1 MASLR
6 NYTDIKILLWGGF
19 NLVSYMTNIS
29 ALQRSAT
36 LEDVST
42 FGVAAQTFADAGE
55 RMGKFSF
62 AGLYDDATLASNAAL
77 TGNVAAFMPLC
88 VGVAG
93 NLVGAPFTG
102 TTGAEQT
109 THRDNAVGKMT
120 RISADMVYS
129 GESDEGQIQQPLGAI
144 AGAATNS
151 TSIDGAASSA
161 NGLVAYLQVPL
172 LTLGS
177 ATNLAV
183 KMQDSADNSSWA
195 DIAGGA
201 FTVIASSI
209 TTVPAAQRLVIS
221 GTIRRYTRAVMTFT
235 TSASG
240 ASATV
245 FVGIF
250 RGTTLTGPVSAIAP
264 SGRARTAL
272 DVEASVL
279 GPDDDRVSPKGDS
292 DTTTAATAA
301 AGDVAPGSSPDQESA
316 SPAADAAADKPQ
328 AEKE

>member
-1 MASLR
+1 
-6 NYTDIKILLWGGF
+6 
-19 NLVSYMTNIS
+19 
-29 ALQRSAT
+29 
-36 LEDVST
+36 
-42 FGVAAQTFADAGE
+42 
-55 RMGKFSF
+55 
-62 AGLYDDATLASNAAL
+62 
-77 TGNVAAFMPLC
+77 
-88 VGVAG
+88 
-93 NLVGAPFTG
+93 
-102 TTGAEQT
+102 
-109 THRDNAVGKMT
+109 MT
-120 RISADMVYS
+120 RISADMMYS

-144 AGAATNS
+144 SAGPVNS
-151 TSIDGAASSA
+151 TSIDSGGVSTA
-161 NGLVAYLQVPL
+161 NGMVAYLQVPL

-183 KMQDSADNSSWA
+183 KMQDSADNSTFA

-209 TTVPAAQRLVIS
+209 TTTPAAQRLVIS

-235 TSASG
+235 GSSAG

-250 RGTTLTGPVSAIAP
+250 RGTTLSGPVSTIAP
-264 SGRARTAL
+264 HGRARTAL

-279 GPDDDRVSPKGDS
+279 GPDDDRVSSHDDS
-292 DTTTAATAA
+292 AATTAA
-301 AGDVAPGSSPDQESA
+301 AGDAAPGSSPDQESA